1 MQRGIFLKK
10 FAILSLVLLFTCTGC
25 ATQGDLSRV
34 EGHLAVKLAILQ
46 KDLSKLQEDSGI
58 NSKFIKSARKSQ
70 ADAGANI
77 IDLRSS
83 IQKLRGATERLEGK
97 IANLESKKKSENLNN
112 SLIDIFKR
120 LAYLESYLGPDI
132 EKSKKEN
139 GEKELSPPIKNG
151 GATSGEKIYSSAYS
165 VFKNGKYTL
174 AKEEFQK
181 FLKSFPN
188 TEYSDNAQFWI
199 GECDYFE
206 GRYEEA
212 IVEYEGVIQNYP
224 KGNKVPNAFLKQA
237 LSFLKLGDKSSAKL
251 LLQRVIKDYPN
262 TTPARIARKKLIDIK

>member
-1 MQRGIFLKK
+1 M
-10 FAILSLVLLFTCTGC
+10 A
-25 ATQGDLSRV
+25 A
-34 EGHLAVKLAILQ
+34 LQ
-46 KDLSKLQEDSGI
+46 KDTSDLRES
-58 NSKFIKSARKSQ
+58 IKSTRKSQ
-70 ADAGANI
+70 ANVDADT
-77 IDLRSS
+77 IDLRDSV
-83 IQKLRGATERLEGK
+83 QKLRGTTERLK
-97 IANLESKKKSENLNN
+97 VKVAALESKKKSENLND
-112 SLIDIFKR
+112 SLVDISNR
-120 LAYLESYLGPDI
+120 LAYLESYLDI
-132 EKSKKEN
+132 DKGESKKEKR
-139 GEKELSPPIKNG
+139 GKEGKSPVKKRE
-151 GATSGEKIYSSAYS
+151 ATGKEEAYS
-165 VFKNGKYTL
+165 NAYSIFKNGKYAL

-181 FLKSFPN
+181 FLKSFPD

-262 TTPARIARKKLIDIK
+262 TTPARVARKKLIDIK

>member
-1 MQRGIFLKK
+1 MRNLV
-10 FAILSLVLLFTCTGC
+10 ILSLVLIFTCTGC
-25 ATQGDLSRV
+25 AKQEDLLRV
-34 EGHLAVKLAILQ
+34 EGNLGAKIAALQ
-46 KDLSKLQEDSGI
+46 KDTSDLRES
-58 NSKFIKSARKSQ
+58 IKSTRKRQ
-70 ADAGANI
+70 ANVDADT
-77 IDLRSS
+77 IDLRNSV
-83 IQKLRGATERLEGK
+83 QKLRGNTERLK
-97 IANLESKKKSENLNN
+97 VKVTALESKKKSESLND
-112 SLIDIFKR
+112 SLVDISNR
-120 LAYLESYLGPDI
+120 LTYLESYLSMDKEKSQKGKI
-132 EKSKKEN
+132 EKKKLLPVDK
-139 GEKELSPPIKNG
+139 GELMGRE
-151 GATSGEKIYSSAYS
+151 EAYS
-165 VFKNGKYTL
+165 NAYRIFKNGNYGL
-174 AKEEFQK
+174 AKEEFRK

-212 IVEYEGVIQNYP
+212 IVEYEGVIQNYS

>member
-1 MQRGIFLKK
+1 M
-10 FAILSLVLLFTCTGC
+10 
-25 ATQGDLSRV
+25 
-34 EGHLAVKLAILQ
+34 
-46 KDLSKLQEDSGI
+46 
-58 NSKFIKSARKSQ
+58 
-70 ADAGANI
+70 
-77 IDLRSS
+77 
-83 IQKLRGATERLEGK
+83 
-97 IANLESKKKSENLNN
+97 
-112 SLIDIFKR
+112 
-120 LAYLESYLGPDI
+120 AYLESYLGPDI

-165 VFKNGKYTL
+165 VFKNGKYSL

-224 KGNKVPNAFLKQA
+224 TGNKVPNAFLKQA

>member
-1 MQRGIFLKK
+1 MKK

-34 EGHLAVKLAILQ
+34 EGHLAVKLVILQ

-132 EKSKKEN
+132 EKSKK
-139 GEKELSPPIKNG
+139 
-151 GATSGEKIYSSAYS
+151 
-165 VFKNGKYTL
+165 
-174 AKEEFQK
+174 
-181 FLKSFPN
+181 
-188 TEYSDNAQFWI
+188 
-199 GECDYFE
+199 
-206 GRYEEA
+206 
-212 IVEYEGVIQNYP
+212 
-224 KGNKVPNAFLKQA
+224 
-237 LSFLKLGDKSSAKL
+237 
-251 LLQRVIKDYPN
+251 
-262 TTPARIARKKLIDIK
+262 RKW

>member
-1 MQRGIFLKK
+1 MKNLV
-10 FAILSLVLLFTCTGC
+10 ILSLILIFACTGC
-25 ATQGDLSRV
+25 ATQEDLLRV
-34 EGHLAVKLAILQ
+34 EGHLGAKIAALQ
-46 KDLSKLQEDSGI
+46 KDTSDLRAS
-58 NSKFIKSARKSQ
+58 IKSTRKSQ
-70 ADAGANI
+70 ANVDADT
-77 IDLRSS
+77 IDLRDSV
-83 IQKLRGATERLEGK
+83 QKLRGSTERLK
-97 IANLESKKKSENLNN
+97 VKVAPLESKKKLENLSDN
-112 SLIDIFKR
+112 LVDISNR
-120 LAYLESYLGPDI
+120 LTYLESYLGMDKGEPQ
-132 EKSKKEN
+132 KGKV
-139 GEKELSPPIKNG
+139 EKEELLPIKKG
-151 GATSGEKIYSSAYS
+151 EATGREEAYS
-165 VFKNGKYTL
+165 NAYRIFKNGKYGL
-174 AKEEFQK
+174 AKEEFRK

-262 TTPARIARKKLIDIK
+262 TTPARVARKKLVDIK

>member
-1 MQRGIFLKK
+1 MRNLV
-10 FAILSLVLLFTCTGC
+10 ILSLVLIFTCTGC
-25 ATQGDLSRV
+25 AKQEDLLQV
-34 EGHLAVKLAILQ
+34 EGNLGAKIAALQ
-46 KDLSKLQEDSGI
+46 KDTSDLRES
-58 NSKFIKSARKSQ
+58 IKSTRKSQ
-70 ADAGANI
+70 ANVDADA
-77 IDLRSS
+77 IDLRNSV
-83 IQKLRGATERLEGK
+83 QKLRGNTERLK
-97 IANLESKKKSENLNN
+97 VKVAALESKKKSENLHD
-112 SLIDIFKR
+112 SLVDISNR
-120 LAYLESYLGPDI
+120 LTYLESYLGMDK
-132 EKSKKEN
+132 EKSQKGKVEKKKLLPVKK
-139 GEKELSPPIKNG
+139 GESTGRE
-151 GATSGEKIYSSAYS
+151 EAYS
-165 VFKNGKYTL
+165 NAYSIFKNGNYGL
-174 AKEEFQK
+174 AKEEFRK

-212 IVEYEGVIQNYP
+212 IVEYEGVIQNYS

>member
-1 MQRGIFLKK
+1 MKNLV
-10 FAILSLVLLFTCTGC
+10 ILSLVLIFTCTGC
-25 ATQGDLSRV
+25 ATQEDLLRV
-34 EGHLAVKLAILQ
+34 EGHFGAKIAALQ
-46 KDLSKLQEDSGI
+46 KDTSDLRES
-58 NSKFIKSARKSQ
+58 IKSTRKSQ
-70 ADAGANI
+70 ANVDADT
-77 IDLRSS
+77 IDLRNSV
-83 IQKLRGATERLEGK
+83 QKLRGTTERLK
-97 IANLESKKKSENLNN
+97 VKVAALESKKKSENLND
-112 SLIDIFKR
+112 SLVDISNR
-120 LAYLESYLGPDI
+120 LAYLESYLGMDKG
-132 EKSKKEN
+132 EFQKGKA
-139 GEKELSPPIKNG
+139 EKEELLPIKK
-151 GATSGEKIYSSAYS
+151 GETTGREEAYS
-165 VFKNGKYTL
+165 NAYRIFKNGKYGL
-174 AKEEFQK
+174 AKEEFRK

-262 TTPARIARKKLIDIK
+262 TTPSRIARKKLIDIK

>member
-1 MQRGIFLKK
+1 LRNLV
-10 FAILSLVLLFTCTGC
+10 ILSLVLIFTCTGC
-25 ATQGDLSRV
+25 AKQEDLLRV
-34 EGHLAVKLAILQ
+34 EGNLGAKIAALQKGNLGAKIAALQ
-46 KDLSKLQEDSGI
+46 KDTSDLRES
-58 NSKFIKSARKSQ
+58 IKSTRKRQ
-70 ADAGANI
+70 ANVDADA
-77 IDLRSS
+77 IDLRNSV
-83 IQKLRGATERLEGK
+83 QKLRGNTERLK
-97 IANLESKKKSENLNN
+97 VKVTALESKKKSESLND
-112 SLIDIFKR
+112 SLVDISNR
-120 LAYLESYLGPDI
+120 LTYLESYLSMDKEKSQKGKI
-132 EKSKKEN
+132 EKKKLLPVDK
-139 GEKELSPPIKNG
+139 GESMGRE
-151 GATSGEKIYSSAYS
+151 EAYS
-165 VFKNGKYTL
+165 NAYRIFKNGNYGL
-174 AKEEFQK
+174 AKEEFRK

-212 IVEYEGVIQNYP
+212 IVEYEGVIQNYS